1 MTVSS
6 LMTLSFWRF
15 DDGFNPYDHRLL
27 WTWFRGGRCG
37 DPFQRCFS
45 LRRLRVNMRRDF
57 FQTRKIGVF
66 PIDAV
71 VENVGGQAAGDIVIQ
86 RGRVFILQ
94 VLDYDPK
101 SRRLNIRIEPGN
113 GMVSVVAT
121 EEASG
126 TKYCE

>member
-1 MTVSS
+1 
-6 LMTLSFWRF
+6 
-15 DDGFNPYDHRLL
+15 
-27 WTWFRGGRCG
+27 
-37 DPFQRCFS
+37 
-45 LRRLRVNMRRDF
+45 MRRDF